1 MPPVDLQSR
10 VQHAA
15 RLYEAGQS
23 AEAEAICR
31 EVVKK
36 DPKNVTGLRIL
47 ALSCARSM
55 RWNDAIRAIE
65 KARKLAP
72 KDPGVLLN
80 SSTVL
85 LGLGRFDE
93 ALDAVRK
100 AREVSPRDPRIAGM
114 YAEGLV
120 YGNRHQECV
129 DFLSSAASK
138 GPLPANAILSYV
150 DACIETGDLEEAI
163 SAARNF
169 LESGSDRSPAS
180 TRPVGA
186 SLGRALEK
194 AGRPQEAAQAWKDMN
209 EVVQGSFDTADAVRL
224 IDRLIDSF
232 PADRFQ
238 DRPTTKASENPQPV
252 FILGL
257 ARSGTSLLERV
268 VGAHPDA
275 HGIGEST
282 LLDEILET
290 RLGVMGAD
298 TVFKIAEADNDTLER
313 IRTDYLRGIQALA
326 GRRERIANKSL
337 MLPREAGAIGLLFP
351 KATILFI
358 ERNGPDTAMSIYANT
373 FDPLRM
379 AWTSRMESIGV
390 MSTLHER
397 LIAHWRNVL
406 PNPMLNIDYE
416 ALVRTPEAV
425 VPGVLEA
432 CGLPMNDACLSPETA
447 ARDARGAR
455 FIPTLSEQQVRKPI
469 NTTAIGRAEAYAH
482 LVTDFERGRTSA
494 TSDGS

>member
-1 MPPVDLQSR
+1 MPKVDLQSR

-15 RLYEAGQS
+15 RLYEAGRS
-23 AEAEAICR
+23 VEAETICR

-36 DPKNVTGLRIL
+36 DPKHVVGLRIL

-55 RWNDAIRAIE
+55 RWNDAIRAID
-65 KARKLAP
+65 KAGKLAP

-80 SSTVL
+80 RSTVL
-85 LGLGRFDE
+85 LGLGRFEE
-93 ALDAVRK
+93 ALDAVRR

-114 YAEGLV
+114 FAEGLV
-120 YGNRHQECV
+120 YANRHQECV
-129 DFLSSAASK
+129 DFLKSAAAN

-150 DACIETGDLEEAI
+150 DACIETGDLEEAV
-163 SAARNF
+163 SAARSF
-169 LESGSDRSPAS
+169 LQSGSDRSPIS
-180 TRPVGA
+180 TRPVGS

-194 AGRPQEAAQAWKDMN
+194 AGRPQEAASAWKDMN
-209 EVVQGSFDTADAVRL
+209 EAVPGPFDAEEATRL
-224 IDRLIDSF
+224 IDRLIASH
-232 PADRFQ
+232 PAELYRN
-238 DRPTTKASENPQPV
+238 RPATRASENPQPV

-282 LLDEILET
+282 LLDEILEA
-290 RLGVMGAD
+290 RLGVSGAD
-298 TVFKIAEADNDTLER
+298 TVFKVAEADEDTLER

-351 KATILFI
+351 RSTILFI
-358 ERNGPDTAMSIYANT
+358 HRDGADTALSIYANT

-379 AWTSRMESIGV
+379 AWTSRMKTIGI
-390 MSTLHER
+390 MSALHEK
-397 LIAHWRNVL
+397 LVSHWRKVL
-406 PNPMLNIDYE
+406 PNPMLSVEYE
-416 ALVRTPEAV
+416 TLVRTPEAV
-425 VPGVLEA
+425 VPDVLDA
-432 CGLPMNDACLSPETA
+432 CGLPMDDACLAPETA

-455 FIPTLSEQQVRKPI
+455 FIPTLSEHQVRKPI
-469 NTTAIGRAEAYAH
+469 NTTAIGRAQAH
-482 LVTDFERGRTSA
+482 ADLVAEFEQGRNSVGNGR
-494 TSDGS
+494 S

>member
-1 MPPVDLQSR
+1 MPPLDLQSR
-10 VQHAA
+10 VQQAA
-15 RLYEAGQS
+15 RLYEAGRS
-23 AEAEAICR
+23 PEAEAICR

-36 DPKNVTGLRIL
+36 DPKHVVGLRIL

-85 LGLGRFDE
+85 LGLGRFEE

-100 AREVSPRDPRIAGM
+100 AREVAPRDPGIAGM

-120 YGNRHQECV
+120 YANRHQECV
-129 DFLSSAASK
+129 DFLAAAAAK

-150 DACIETGDLEEAI
+150 DACIETGDLDEAI

-169 LESGSDRSPAS
+169 LASGSDRSPAS

-194 AGRPQEAAQAWKDMN
+194 AGRPDEAAEAWREMN
-209 EVVQGSFDTADAVRL
+209 EAVPGSFDPAEADRL
-224 IDRLIDSF
+224 IDRLIASF
-232 PADRFQ
+232 PAERFR
-238 DRPTTKASENPQPV
+238 DRPMTRAAESAQPV

-282 LLDEILET
+282 LIDEILEN
-290 RLGVMGAD
+290 RLGVSGAD

-351 KATILFI
+351 KAAVLFI
-358 ERNGPDTAMSIYANT
+358 ERNGPDNAMSIYANT

-390 MSTLHER
+390 MSALHHR
-397 LIAHWRNVL
+397 LVDHWRSVL
-406 PNPMLNIDYE
+406 PNPMLTVDYQ
-416 ALVRTPEAV
+416 ALARTPEAV
-425 VPGVLEA
+425 VPGVLET
-432 CGLPMNDACLSPETA
+432 CGLAMNDACLAPETA

-455 FIPTLSEQQVRKPI
+455 FIPTLSEHQVRKPI
-469 NTTAIGRAEAYAH
+469 NTTAIGRAAAYAG
-482 LVTDFERGRTSA
+482 LVADFERGRDRVA
-494 TSDGS
+494 DP